1 MRIIVALLYLAI
13 IISVFIASYYIILVT
28 QKENIKKK
36 KKNKKNDSYGKL
48 NELMKR
54 NEKGFFSYDRINKY
68 LKKNGNP
75 LKVSPAGYIIVKFLS
90 SIIMFILFSSDV
102 VIAIAAGIAGFFLVN
117 LIIYMSNNSDMK
129 KIRIQIVDVYD
140 FLSIQ
145 TAAGVFIGSALT
157 ECYLMVRNTRLK
169 NALAE
174 MCAEINLT
182 KDVIGALDKFGESFN
197 SVEIEAFI
205 LTIKQSLRTG
215 KIEKAL
221 NDLSNSQKDSNIVL
235 VQEETDKIKTSKDIV
250 QLLMYFGI
258 LAAIMY
264 GLFVEVSKGWTNLY

>member
-1 MRIIVALLYLAI
+1 MKVIVGLLYIVI
-13 IISVFIASYYIILVT
+13 IISVFAASYYIIVVT
-28 QKENIKKK
+28 QKEKIKKK
-36 KKNKKNDSYGKL
+36 KKNKKDDSTGKL
-48 NELMKR
+48 NDLMKK
-54 NEKGFFSYDRINKY
+54 NEKGLFSYDRIHKY

-75 LKVSPAGYIIVKFLS
+75 LKVSPAGYIIVKCLS
-90 SIIMFILFSSDV
+90 SIIIFVLFSSDV
-102 VIAIAAGIAGFFLVN
+102 VIAIAAGIAGFFLIN
-117 LIIYMSNNSDMK
+117 LITYMFNNSDMK

-182 KDVIGALDKFGESFN
+182 KDVIGALDNLGESFN

-221 NDLSNSQKDSNIVL
+221 NDLSNSQKDSNMIL
-235 VQEETDKIKTSKDIV
+235 VQEETDKISTSKDII

-264 GLFVEVSKGWTNLY
+264 GLFVEVSKNWTNLF

>member
-1 MRIIVALLYLAI
+1 MNVIVVLLYLVIVISIFGTSYFI
-13 IISVFIASYYIILVT
+13 IAVT
-28 QKENIKKK
+28 QKENSKKK
-36 KKNKKNDSYGKL
+36 KKSKKDDSYGKI
-48 NELMKR
+48 NELMKK
-54 NEKGFFSYDRINKY
+54 NKKGFFSYSRIHKY

-75 LKVSPAGYIIVKFLS
+75 LKVSPAGYIIVKCLS
-90 SIIMFILFSSDV
+90 SIIIFIVFSSDV
-102 VIAIAAGIAGFFLVN
+102 IIAIVAGIAGFFLIN
-117 LIIYMSNNSDMK
+117 LIIYMSNKSDMK
-129 KIRIQIVDVYD
+129 KIRLQIVDVYD

-169 NALAE
+169 NSLAE

-182 KDVIGALDKFGESFN
+182 KDVIGALDNFGESFN

-221 NDLSNSQKDSNIVL
+221 NDLSNSQKDSNMVL
-235 VQEETDKIKTSKDIV
+235 VQEETDKISTSKDII

-264 GLFVEVSKGWTNLY
+264 GLFVEVSKGWTNLF